1 MVFGSTPLCREGA
14 LGGPA
19 QVESRSGVRTVAQPT
34 EASPYRLERG
44 MAKRT
49 KRPSGTV
56 TIKWSGVFTD
66 VWETNPQRPTWD
78 LEVDPGMARDQLVRL
93 LRAVADDTEAD

>member
-1 MVFGSTPLCREGA
+1 
-14 LGGPA
+14 
-19 QVESRSGVRTVAQPT
+19 VRLWRHARTLAQPT